1 MNTTRLFWSKSK
13 WVLMLIL
20 ALVLVGSAIFLATHR
35 TVPAKAPVHT
45 ATTSQASS
53 ASQSSA
59 AGTTCTLLPQE
70 PPPLYATVEFK
81 TDFSKHC
88 VHYSEIFSGGPP
100 KDGIPAINSP
110 KFVSI
115 SSAGTWIKPN
125 EPVIF
130 FQVGNDARAYP
141 IQILIWHEIV
151 NDTVGGVPV
160 AVTFCPLCN
169 TAIAFERTVNRRV
182 LDFGTTGRLRFSN
195 LIMYDRQTES
205 WWQQAIGQAIVGQLT
220 GTQLVSR
227 PAAIIS
233 WATFQSAHPGGQV
246 LSRDTG
252 YDRSYG
258 QNPYQ
263 GYDNVNQSPF
273 LYSGPPT
280 PGVLRP
286 MARVLIIVLGGEAV
300 AYPFD
305 ALKKVHV
312 VNDTVGK
319 TSIVVLW
326 TSGTSSP
333 LDTDT
338 VAGGRDVGAATVY
351 LRTLDGQ
358 PLTFKFDGTNIV
370 DRETGSVWD
379 ILGRATSGQLAGKT
393 LTPVV
398 AFNSFWFAWAAYQP
412 HTRVYQPGLATV
424 NASGVTS
431 PGISRRWAPRQEADH
446 TDNLPGG

>member
-1 MNTTRLFWSKSK
+1 MSTAKLFWSKMK
-13 WVLMLIL
+13 WVFMLIL
-20 ALVLVGSAIFLATHR
+20 ALVVVGSAIFLATHR

-45 ATTSQASS
+45 AKASQASS
-53 ASQSSA
+53 ASQTSA
-59 AGTTCTLLPQE
+59 VGTTCTLLPQE
-70 PPPLYATVEFK
+70 PPPEFATVEFK

-88 VHYSEIFSGGPP
+88 VHYSEILSGGPP
-100 KDGIPAINSP
+100 KDGIPAIDAPRFASVNQANS
-110 KFVSI
+110 
-115 SSAGTWIKPN
+115 WLKPN

-130 FQVGNDARAYP
+130 FQAGSDARAYP

-160 AVTFCPLCN
+160 ALTFCPLCN
-169 TAIAFERTVNRRV
+169 TAIAFERTVNGRV

-205 WWQQAIGQAIVGQLT
+205 WWQQAIGMAIVGQLT

-227 PAAIIS
+227 PAAIIAWS
-233 WATFQSAHPGGQV
+233 AFKAAHPGGQV

-273 LYSGPPT
+273 LYSGPPI

-286 MARVLIIVLGGEAV
+286 MARVLIVVLDGEAV

-312 VNDTVGK
+312 VNDTIGK
-319 TSIVVLW
+319 TNVVVLW
-326 TSGTSSP
+326 TPGTASP
-333 LDTDT
+333 LDTDSI
-338 VAGGRDVGAATVY
+338 AGGRDVGAATVY
-351 LRTLDGQ
+351 LRTLAGQ

-370 DRETGSVWD
+370 DKETGSAWD

-398 AFNSFWFAWAAYQP
+398 AVNSFWFAWAVYQP
-412 HTRVYQPGLATV
+412 HTRVYEPDLATV
-424 NASGVTS
+424 NASSVTS
-431 PGISRRWAPRQEADH
+431 PGISRALAPS
-446 TDNLPGG
+446 GGRSHRIFY